1 MISYLLCMW
10 KHMTSLGRTKASA
23 RVKDSGSPF
32 FSEYLFRQSIP
43 LKPSLELLVTVVL
56 LVLPCG
62 IGQAGAAANEDRDS
76 VAIVSSVN
84 GEARIV
90 HPAGA
95 QQEDQL
101 KFRGPVIY
109 GDHLSTAKDATLGL
123 LVGQNSLL
131 TIQELTEVRIAE
143 SMKNR
148 QILEVAKGKVCLAVT
163 RPREATGQPLMLKT
177 PTSMITAAPGTL
189 LSVDVET
196 APQKSEWKQGSG
208 GSAIPVA
215 MASPVAAQGTASVV
229 ETYHVVEGSVAIVS
243 LAAGPS
249 SLSLR
254 TGQSL
259 RVVGGV
265 RGKPFVSP
273 PVNCRAQEVQI
284 MPVHT
289 NTPAPAQRMI
299 VQQQMQVV
307 ATAPV
312 AVSAPVSAFVS
323 SATPSTGTIPSDV
336 QVPYTNTPAEDI
348 PPPTVPITIRVT
360 LPPVSSPPPP
370 TNLVVQ

>member
-1 MISYLLCMW
+1 MMSYLICML
-10 KHMTSLGRTKASA
+10 KQMTDRKRASA
-23 RVKDSGSPF
+23 RSKDRSSAL
-32 FSEYLFRQSIP
+32 FSEYLFTQSIP
-43 LKPSLELLVTVVL
+43 MTTSIPILVTAIQ
-56 LVLPCG
+56 LVLPFS
-62 IGQAGAAANEDRDS
+62 IEQADAAANEDRDS

-84 GEARIV
+84 GEARIA

-95 QQEDQL
+95 HQEDQL

-131 TIQELTEVRIAE
+131 TVQELTEVRIAE
-143 SMKNR
+143 SVKNR
-148 QILEVAKGKVCLAVT
+148 QILEVAKGQVCLAVT

-229 ETYHVVEGSVAIVS
+229 ETYHVVEGSVDIVS
-243 LAAGPS
+243 LAPGPS
-249 SLSLR
+249 SISLR

-273 PVNCRAQEVQI
+273 PLNCRAQEVQI

-289 NTPAPAQRMI
+289 NTPAPAQRMV
-299 VQQQMQVV
+299 VQQQMQIV

-312 AVSAPVSAFVS
+312 AVLAPVSAFVS

-348 PPPTVPITIRVT
+348 SPPTVPITIRVT
-360 LPPVSSPPPP
+360 LPPVSSPSPP